1 MVRSTI
7 QGLLLT
13 GACGLLPAPPLL
25 AQEQQQITW
34 LTPDFSLGTGS
45 TLDQKTMVGP
55 LLDLL
60 RAQWGQGIQQ
70 QVLVV
75 NAKRSWRMI
84 RAGEPVCHLVS
95 LRTPEREAQA
105 YFVNTHLVPPPQL
118 VVRAP
123 TLPQLPLSAAG
134 EVDLERLWR
143 LPRLHGAVVEGRSY
157 GGRLD
162 ALLAQRP
169 AGAMESYA
177 PADFGMRVLQMLAS
191 GRIDYTLDYDF
202 VLQYQ
207 KGLTPALQE
216 LVSVPLQG
224 HGELQLSGIACPRTP
239 WGARAVQRL
248 RQLLATP
255 AGIAAL
261 KASFEPGVTAQARV
275 RHGARLSAFYEQLAA
290 ELARPM
296 ALD

>member
-1 MVRSTI
+1 MVRSTRR
-7 QGLLLT
+7 GWMLAA
-13 GACGLLPAPPLL
+13 ACCLLPASPAL
-25 AQEQQQITW
+25 AQEQQITW
-34 LTPDFSLGTGS
+34 LTPDFSLGNGS

-60 RAQWGQGIQQ
+60 HAQWGRGVQQ
-70 QVLVV
+70 QVLVA
-75 NAKRSWRMI
+75 NAKRSWSLI
-84 RAGEPVCHLVS
+84 KAGENVCHLVS

-118 VVRAP
+118 VVRAL
-123 TLPQLPLSAAG
+123 TLPQLPLNAAG

-143 LPRLHGAVVEGRSY
+143 LQRLHGAVVEGRSY
-157 GGRLD
+157 GSRLD

-169 AGAMESYA
+169 AGAMESYT
-177 PADFGMRVLQMLAS
+177 PADFGMRILQMLAS

-207 KGLTPALQE
+207 KSLTPALQE
-216 LVSVPLQG
+216 LVPVPLQG
-224 HGELQLSGIACPRTP
+224 HSELQVSGIACPRNP
-239 WGARAVQRL
+239 WGARTVLRL

-255 AGIAAL
+255 VGIAAL
-261 KASFEPGVTAQARV
+261 KASFEPGVTAQARA
-275 RHGARLSAFYEQLAA
+275 RYGARLSGFYEQLAA
-290 ELARPM
+290 ELARPV